1 MLTIKK
7 NVGID
12 FLGELFR
19 RNYLLAVFGTGN
31 LLLFGLLL
39 LFSLVDERTLMGI
52 SVWIKPM
59 KFCISFTFFSWT
71 IAWLLDYLPQKK
83 QVNIIAIGI
92 VAMLGIEQ
100 VIIVG
105 QAAMGKAS
113 HFNNSSMFDGIL
125 FSIMGFAIIINT
137 LMILW
142 ALILFLKVKDLPK
155 GYLWGIR
162 FGLIIVLLASF
173 EGYVMIANGGH
184 TIGAA
189 DGEEGLFFL
198 NWARRYGDLRISHFL
213 GLHAI
218 QILPLFAWFLS
229 RQKASPVVIFALFY
243 LVLSAGTLWQAL
255 AGKPLF

>member
-7 NVGID
+7 NKGFD
-12 FLGELFR
+12 FLGELHR
-19 RNYLLAVFGTGN
+19 RNRLLAYFGTAN
-31 LLLFGLLL
+31 LLVFGLLF
-39 LFSLVDERTLMGI
+39 LFSLIDDRTFLGI
-52 SVWIKPM
+52 NVWIKPM
-59 KFCISFTFFSWT
+59 KFCISIGIFSWT
-71 IAWLLDYLPQKK
+71 MAWLLDYLPQRK
-83 QVNIIAIGI
+83 QVKFITIGI

-100 VIIVG
+100 AIIIG
-105 QAAMGKAS
+105 QAALGKAS

-142 ALILFLKVKDLPK
+142 ALILFLKVNELPK

-184 TIGAA
+184 TVGAA
-189 DGEEGLFFL
+189 DGEEGIFFL
-198 NWARRYGDLRISHFL
+198 SWARMYGDLRISHFF

-218 QILPLFAWFLS
+218 QVLPLFAWFFS
-229 RQKASPVVIFALFY
+229 RDKVSPVAVFAIIYFF
-243 LVLSAGTLWQAL
+243 LSAATLWQAL
-255 AGKPLF
+255 AGKPLI

>member
-7 NVGID
+7 NAGVD
-12 FLGELFR
+12 FLGELHR
-19 RNYLLAVFGTGN
+19 RNSILTFFGTAN

-39 LFSLVDERTLMGI
+39 LFSFIDSRTIMGI
-52 SVWIKPM
+52 NVWIKPM
-59 KFCISFTFFSWT
+59 KFCISIGIFSWT
-71 IAWLLDYLPQKK
+71 MAWLLDYLPQKI
-83 QVNIIAIGI
+83 QVKIIAIGI
-92 VAMLGIEQ
+92 VTMLGIEQ
-100 VIIVG
+100 VIIIG
-105 QAAMGKAS
+105 QASLGKAS
-113 HFNNSSMFDGIL
+113 HFNFTSTWDGML

-142 ALILFLKVKDLPK
+142 ALILFLKIKKLPK

-173 EGYVMIANGGH
+173 EGYIMIANGGH
-184 TIGAA
+184 TVGAT
-189 DGEEGLFFL
+189 DGEEGIFFL
-198 NWARRYGDLRISHFL
+198 NWARKYGDLRVSHFL

-218 QILPLFAWFLS
+218 QFIPLFAWFFS
-229 RQKASPVVIFALFY
+229 REKAGPVVVFALFY